1 MGGRRENQQK
11 FRVESGRRLKTH
23 SNTRKNE
30 SSLLV
35 YGYTI
40 GESGS
45 LTHTHKH
52 SLNLTHS
59 LSLSYTNATHTH
71 TNIHTLGDRNLAG
84 STGRSLLKTDTKD
97 FHGETLT
104 HGQVGVLPQPVTNTA
119 N

>member
-23 SNTRKNE
+23 STHVKTRVVCSYMDTRLANLGASHTLTNTP
-30 SSLLV
+30 SILL
-35 YGYTI
+35 T
-40 GESGS
+40 
-45 LTHTHKH
+45 
-52 SLNLTHS
+52 

-84 STGRSLLKTDTKD
+84 STGRSLLKTDTKG